1 MRSAMVK
8 KLVSLVMLLSLLP
21 AAGWA
26 FGDGGRDRGPKPP
39 PEAIEA
45 CRGKEEGD
53 RVEFK
58 GHDDHMMKA
67 VCRKHHG
74 LLVAV
79 PEHGPRRPSGDA
91 PEPPGMRE

>member
-1 MRSAMVK
+1 MRSEMVK
-8 KLVSLVMLLSLLP
+8 KMVSLVMLLSLLP

-26 FGDGGRDRGPKPP
+26 LGDGQDRRPKPP

-45 CRGKEEGD
+45 CHGKEEGD

-58 GHDDHMMKA
+58 GRQDRLIKA
-67 VCRKHHG
+67 VCRKHQG

-91 PEPPGMRE
+91 PEPRGIRE